1 MSWHLRHEIVQSLF
15 LFSGTLLHIHDRLEA
30 WEYCSLYFD
39 ATFCLRLSFSWI
51 CIVLTDLSRQFN
63 ILSYNQ
69 IMSKTKHDVIYQ
81 HINCGTVVFRDE
93 RVCVHTRI
101 KTHSFKYALIQMIT
115 ERELSTWF
123 CVYVRMYVCWLVW
136 GCVIEN

>member
-15 LFSGTLLHIHDRLEA
+15 LFSGTLLHIHDRLEP
-30 WEYCSLYFD
+30 WEYRSLYFD

-51 CIVLTDLSRQFN
+51 CIVLTDLSSQFN

-93 RVCVHTRI
+93 RVCVHTRM
-101 KTHSFKYALIQMIT
+101 KTVLNMHLFKWLQKENYRHDFVCMYA
-115 ERELSTWF
+115 
-123 CVYVRMYVCWLVW
+123 CMYAGLCGGAW
-136 GCVIEN
+136 